1 MIHNAPTP
9 LSIALKTYP
18 HTEGIKQG
26 RLTDPRITLDIAE
39 VEPIHRAFA
48 PMAREQAFDVSE
60 MAIVTYLQAKA
71 YGKPLVLLP
80 AVVAARFQQG
90 CLIRRADQP
99 FDVAAG
105 GASGGTSLRGRRIG
119 VRAYTQTTGMWIR
132 AILSG
137 TYGVDLQ
144 SIEWVTF
151 EPAHLKEYNDP
162 AWVTRAPKGADM
174 LAMLRD
180 GSLDAAIFGND
191 LPDDPTFVPVI
202 PDPAQA
208 DRDWYGKHRYVPI
221 NHMVVMRSDI
231 AHRQADAYRAVYAL
245 LKQAKDGVPPRAD
258 GIDRYPIGIDALY
271 APMREILAFC
281 DEQQLLPH
289 PIGVDELFAE
299 SRALLGSD
307 M

>member
-1 MIHNAPTP
+1 MTNLSQPR

-18 HTEGIKQG
+18 HTAGIKEG
-26 RLTDPRITLDIAE
+26 RLHDPRVSLDIQE

-71 YGKPLVLLP
+71 YGKPLVLFP

-90 CLIRRADQP
+90 CLIRRTDRP
-99 FDVAAG
+99 FDVTG
-105 GASGGTSLRGRRIG
+105 LRGRRIG

-151 EPAHLKEYNDP
+151 EPAHLQEYEDP

-174 LAMLRD
+174 LEMLRD
-180 GSLDAAIFGND
+180 GTLDAAIYGND
-191 LPDDPTFVPVI
+191 LPDDPTFSPVI
-202 PDPAQA
+202 ADAAQA
-208 DRDWYGKHRYVPI
+208 DRDWFATHRYVPI

-231 AHRQADAYRAVYAL
+231 AHENPEAYRAVYEL
-245 LKQAKDGVPPRAD
+245 LKRGKEAAPPRAD
-258 GIDRYPIGIDALY
+258 GIDRYPIGIDALTG
-271 APMREILAFC
+271 PMREILAFC
-281 DEQQLLPH
+281 DEQRLLPA
-289 PIGVDELFAE
+289 PITVEALFAE
-299 SRALLGSD
+299 SRALLDGLA
-307 M
+307 